1 MLTGMIL
8 SWLVLSLAVWVA
20 ATVLDGVRIDGV
32 SSIVVVAA
40 LFGVL
45 NTLLG
50 WFFFTVISIATL
62 GIGLLLAFLT
72 RWVVDAIILT
82 LVDKVT
88 DRIHIE
94 SFGTAFLAA
103 LIMAFVG
110 SVGQGALKLMGV
122 GVA

>member
-1 MLTGMIL
+1 MVTGMIL